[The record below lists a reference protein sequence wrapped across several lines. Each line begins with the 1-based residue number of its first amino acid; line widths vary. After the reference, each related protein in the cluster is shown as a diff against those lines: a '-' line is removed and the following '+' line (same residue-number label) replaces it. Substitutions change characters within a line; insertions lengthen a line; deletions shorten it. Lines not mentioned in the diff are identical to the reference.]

1 MHMKRL
7 NALLFLCAFSSIFAC
22 NNKTPQ
28 GGETPSTAPSD
39 ISLSVSAKDVDAPG
53 GSFDL
58 TVTSPTRPSVSCPA
72 DWVRIPEGTYNKET
86 YKITYKVTVAANE
99 ATSERTANVTLTAGS
114 LSKSLT
120 INQAAAPEKEDDTPK
135 QLSLDKHSLS
145 LAQKGGS
152 ASVIVTTPE
161 PAELSGV
168 PEWLEVTITAFK
180 NYKMK
185 FTFKAGANDSYDE
198 RSAEVTVFAGSL
210 SDKVV
215 ITQDAKI
222 KDPEALDNA
231 AWARGMELG
240 LGWNLGNHFDAYTND
255 VASENAWGAPS
266 ATQATFNGL
275 KAKGFTSVRIPI
287 TWLGHIGAAPD
298 YTLDEVWL
306 NRVAEVVGYAE
317 NAGLKAIIN
326 THHDEDHGDGHWLN
340 LKKAVDSATE
350 NTKIKEEFAAVWTQ
364 IANKFKDKGDFLM
377 FESFNE
383 LIYGDNWDVN
393 SSNPTKCGKILDEW
407 NQVFVD
413 AVRATGGNNETRW
426 LGVPGYAASP
436 NGLKYINVPDDPAGK
451 TMLAFHCYDPY
462 DYTIGNKQLADWGH
476 TGTAYKNGENEIN
489 ALMKSIYETYIAKN
503 VPIYMGEFGC
513 SMRSK
518 SNNKAW
524 AFYLYYLEYFV
535 KCARS
540 YGIAAFLW
548 DNAAEGAGV
557 EHHPYIN
564 HGTGAYMENGK
575 EPVEAMVKAWSSTDP
590 NYTLQSVYDSAPQF

>member
-1 MHMKRL
+1 MKKISIL
-7 NALLFLCAFSSIFAC
+7 LMALLTLAGYSCKPADQD
-22 NNKTPQ
+22 KPVTP
-28 GGETPSTAPSD
+28 EAPKD
-39 ISLSVSAKDVDAPG
+39 LTLSQNTFEVGKDG
-53 GSFDL
+53 GSLDL
-58 TVTSPTRPSVSCPA
+58 TVTAPTRPEVGTRPA
-72 DWVRIPEGTYNKET
+72 WVTIPDGTYNSET
-86 YKITYKVTVAANE
+86 YKITYKVTVAANDN
-99 ATSERTANVTLTAGS
+99 TQERTATITFKSGS
-114 LSKSLT
+114 YSKDLT
-120 INQAAAPEKEDDTPK
+120 IKQAAKEEEDDTPK
-135 QLSLDKHSLS
+135 AITLDKHSLT

-287 TWLGHIGAAPD
+287 TWLGHIGDAPD
-298 YTLDEVWL
+298 YTLDEAWL
-306 NRVAEVVGYAE
+306 NRIAEVVGYAE
-317 NAGLKAIIN
+317 NAGLNAIIN

-340 LKKAVDSATE
+340 LKKAVDSASE
-350 NTKIKEEFAAVWTQ
+350 NAKIKDELAVVWTQ

-393 SSNPTKCGKILDEW
+393 SSNPTKCGKVLDEW
-407 NQVFVD
+407 NQAFVD

-462 DYTIGNKQLADWGH
+462 DYTIGKAQLADWGH
-476 TGTAYKNGENEIN
+476 TGTAYKNGEKEIN
-489 ALMKSIYETYIAKN
+489 ALMKGIYETYIAKN
-503 VPIYMGEFGC
+503 IPIYMGEFGC
-513 SMRSK
+513 SMRTK
-518 SNNKAW
+518 NTTAW

-540 YGIAAFLW
+540 YGIAPFLW

-575 EPVEAMVKAWSSTDP
+575 EPVEAMVKAWSTNDAS
-590 NYTLQSVYDSAPQF
+590 YTLQSVYDSAPQF